1 MSCCHISLTVG
12 PSPRCAQVWTW
23 RCTCRPTW
31 GAVFGERFSGGNVEV
46 IKDMVA
52 AGFMGRKS
60 GKGMYLYPKDTKERP
75 INDGA
80 LEILKKYSLE
90 PRGLS
95 SDADIQLRLV
105 ARFVNEAVLCL
116 QEGILASPVSVW
128 GREAVGKEVVIW
140 RRADFC
146 MDWHRFRDFLKY
158 SHIKFT
164 TFYA

>member
-1 MSCCHISLTVG
+1 MHVSADL
-12 PSPRCAQVWTW
+12 
-23 RCTCRPTW
+23 

-75 INDGA
+75 LNEGA

-116 QEGILASPVSVW
+116 QEGILASPVRTGSECCRGYCVFTFSIGIVYVGLGVSRLCCELLLTVSV
-128 GREAVGKEVVIW
+128 
-140 RRADFC
+140 
-146 MDWHRFRDFLKY
+146 L
-158 SHIKFT
+158 
-164 TFYA
+164 